1 MKEKEII
8 KKCNEIFDDFI
19 KCKVKLN
26 LYNIAKCREINHFYY
41 TKCNIYNID
50 KSDYEF
56 LSYTDLN

>member
-1 MKEKEII
+1 MKEKERI

-19 KCKVKLN
+19 KCKFQLN
-26 LYNIAKCREINHFYY
+26 LYNIAKCREINYFYY